1 MDEKLTRFTSE
12 IRTFFTDAKI
22 MLFGSRAKGNARQ
35 DSDYDLIV
43 VSEKFRK
50 IPYIDR
56 AAEVWRNSNTIIA
69 ADILCYAPGEVD
81 KIAKNSVILTEAL
94 KTAVSI

>member
-1 MDEKLTRFTSE
+1 MDETLRQFTAE
-12 IRTFFTDAKI
+12 IRSAFPDAEI
-22 MLFGSRAKGNARQ
+22 MLFGSRAKGTARL

-50 IPYIDR
+50 IPFINR
-56 AAEVWRNSNTIIA
+56 ASEVWRNSNTIIA

-81 KIAKNSVILTEAL
+81 KIAKKSVILTEAL
-94 KTAVSI
+94 KHAVTI